1 MLATSTANRDTD
13 FRAQVLDC
21 FTARAERVG
30 IRRVRMEDLASDL
43 RVSKRT
49 IYEAYPTKEALVRAF
64 VDAWTGRVQD
74 QVAYR
79 RSSRAS
85 PVDQLRRWARWWSA
99 GNGRISE
106 LLWHDIRHGYPEIY
120 VEYRAG
126 RREQM
131 RESTDAMKALMAPEI
146 DPEVA
151 IALFGAIRRMAQ
163 DERTRRDLGMEMEE
177 LLLKAVE
184 IWARG
189 AYRDPYSPLPA
200 AAKEAGPDPES

>member
-1 MLATSTANRDTD
+1 MVEDAPSDRQAA
-13 FRAQVLDC
+13 FRRRVLDS
-21 FTARAERVG
+21 FTTRAEQVG
-30 IRRVRMEDLASDL
+30 VRRVRMEDLAADL

-49 IYEAYPTKEALVRAF
+49 IYEAYPTKESLVRAF
-64 VDAWTGRVQD
+64 VDTWSARVQD

-79 RSSRAS
+79 RAS
-85 PVDQLRRWARWWSA
+85 TDAPVDQLRRWARWWSA

-106 LLWHDIRHGYPEIY
+106 LLWDDIKREYPEIY
-120 VEYRAG
+120 AEFRAA

-131 RESTDAMKALMAPEI
+131 KDSTDAMKAVMAPEV

-151 IALFGAIRRMAQ
+151 IAIFGAIRRMAQ
-163 DERTRRDLGMEMEE
+163 DARLRQALGMEMEE

-189 AYRDPYSPLPA
+189 AYREPYGRGAGEA
-200 AAKEAGPDPES
+200 ANIRQR